1 MIHITFINFQLEV
14 EVISS
19 NPSTLKN
26 PNSKA
31 IKGFDVIFSD
41 TVLFP
46 EGGGQNDDYG
56 TVNELEVKRVS
67 RKNGQGK

>member
-1 MIHITFINFQLEV
+1 M
-14 EVISS
+14 
-19 NPSTLKN
+19 
-26 PNSKA
+26 
-31 IKGFDVIFSD
+31 IFSD

-67 RKNGQGK
+67 RKNGQGKNLNLC

>member
-1 MIHITFINFQLEV
+1 M
-14 EVISS
+14 
-19 NPSTLKN
+19 
-26 PNSKA
+26 
-31 IKGFDVIFSD
+31 IFSD

-67 RKNGQGK
+67 RKNGQGMNLFCLIYNLFNIV

>member
-1 MIHITFINFQLEV
+1 M
-14 EVISS
+14 
-19 NPSTLKN
+19 
-26 PNSKA
+26 
-31 IKGFDVIFSD
+31 IFSD

-67 RKNGQGK
+67 RKNGQGKNSNFKILLIYMLFILIT